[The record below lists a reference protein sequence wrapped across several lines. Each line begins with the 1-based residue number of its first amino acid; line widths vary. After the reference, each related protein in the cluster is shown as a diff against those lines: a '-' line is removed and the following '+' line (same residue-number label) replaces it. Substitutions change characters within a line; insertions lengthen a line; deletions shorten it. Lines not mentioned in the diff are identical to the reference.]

1 MKISSQ
7 EEYGLRCI
15 LQLAR
20 RPREPMSLAEIS
32 RGEGLSSAYAAK
44 LLGQLRD
51 RGLVEAVRGR
61 SGGYSLSRPPEEISV
76 REILSAFGGQ
86 LFEERFC
93 DQHNGLGETCV
104 HANSMCNIRS
114 LWEMLD
120 DLLSAVLDR
129 TTLADLL
136 CFGRVQE
143 RFEEPRRLILSR
155 ESGAGAAN

>member
-7 EEYGLRCI
+7 EEYGLRCM

-20 RPREPMSLAEIS
+20 SAPGPMSLAEIS

-51 RGLVEAVRGR
+51 HGLVEAVRGR
-61 SGGYSLSRPPEEISV
+61 SGGYSLSRPPEDITV
-76 REILSAFGGQ
+76 REILSTLGGQ

-93 DQHNGLGETCV
+93 HEHNGLGESCV
-104 HANSMCNIRS
+104 HADSVCNIRS
-114 LWEMLD
+114 LWEALNEM
-120 DLLSAVLDR
+120 LSAVLER

-136 CFGRVQE
+136 CYGRVQE
-143 RFEEPRRLILSR
+143 KLEEPRRAILS
-155 ESGAGAAN
+155 EGSGAQAVN

>member
-7 EEYGLRCI
+7 EEYGLRCM

-20 RPREPMSLAEIS
+20 SAPGPMSLAEIS
-32 RGEGLSSAYAAK
+32 TGEGLSSAYAAK
-44 LLGQLRD
+44 LLGHLRD

-61 SGGYSLSRPPEEISV
+61 SGGYSLSRAPEEITV
-76 REILSAFGGQ
+76 HEILSAFGGQ

-93 DQHNGLGETCV
+93 EEHNGVGDSCV
-104 HANSMCNIRS
+104 HSGPVCNIRA
-114 LWEMLD
+114 LWEVLD

-129 TTLADLL
+129 TSLADLL

-143 RFEEPRRLILSR
+143 RLEEPRRLIL
-155 ESGAGAAN
+155 ESGKGAEAVN